1 MLVER
6 ILNQQ
11 VSLGL
16 LLRFH
21 SLSFWEF
28 PRTASGYGLPSF
40 TVSCFLLVSVGCP
53 GEETCGNRNAKVL
66 VQSGMKIIKYRK
78 KKTKKEERMPHRHFH
93 SGTHLSC
100 VQAHLHN
107 TATVNADKYSFLIY
121 LVGAL
126 KTKGFRIG
134 LSDLCTKHML
144 TRTGRSENFTYNAGY
159 GRG

>member
-6 ILNQQ
+6 ILIQQ

-21 SLSFWEF
+21 SLSFWGF
-28 PRTASGYGLPSF
+28 PRTGHGLQSF
-40 TVSCFLLVSVGCP
+40 PVSWVLLVSVGCP
-53 GEETCGNRNAKVL
+53 GGETCGNRNAKVL
-66 VQSGMKIIKYRK
+66 MQSGMKIIKYRK
-78 KKTKKEERMPHRHFH
+78 NRKKERMPHRHFH
-93 SGTHLSC
+93 SESYTHLSC

-121 LVGAL
+121 LVGL